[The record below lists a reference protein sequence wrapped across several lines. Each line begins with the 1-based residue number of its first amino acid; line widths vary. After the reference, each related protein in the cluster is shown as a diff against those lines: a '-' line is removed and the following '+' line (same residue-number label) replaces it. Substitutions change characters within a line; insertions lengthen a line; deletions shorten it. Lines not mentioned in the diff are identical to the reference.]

1 MCVYVWVW
9 VWVCV
14 SMDWWIWM
22 DAVAHHAVDASM
34 YDIACST
41 VAKGIRSIL
50 SKGAQGPWVGASSAA
65 SGAVLAQPWRKSIR
79 TAILRAPLMQ
89 AHLPTY
95 LNACIH
101 TPIDNII
108 IYYVYVYVHAS
119 IYYTYIRTCIAR
131 PAAGRLPPMVVPLQK
146 STHTSTHPYTHT

>member
-1 MCVYVWVW
+1 
-9 VWVCV
+9 
-14 SMDWWIWM
+14 M

-89 AHLPTY
+89 VDRGHALTHASTPTY
-95 LNACIH
+95 IPKCMH
-101 TPIDNII
+101 
-108 IYYVYVYVHAS
+108 
-119 IYYTYIRTCIAR
+119 
-131 PAAGRLPPMVVPLQK
+131 
-146 STHTSTHPYTHT
+146 THTH